1 MSANYPCNR
10 VPSPRWLLWTHP
22 VWLSVG
28 LPTLVSSGFLSSCCC
43 FWNVPCVHISACVF
57 FFSHDVPS
65 AWNDLPSWSSWEF
78 SPFFWNNLS
87 SFAPPLGRGLWPPE
101 ALPSLCS
108 PGTSLLAALHMAIL
122 QGLFHRCDFLL
133 TWLFC
138 FIIISPKRQALYFTH
153 LVFSKL

>member
-1 MSANYPCNR
+1 MAAVNAPCM
-10 VPSPRWLLWTHP
+10 VVCGFTHLGVFWFPLKLL
-22 VWLSVG
+22 L
-28 LPTLVSSGFLSSCCC
+28 FLECTVCSYLCLC
-43 FWNVPCVHISACVF
+43 F